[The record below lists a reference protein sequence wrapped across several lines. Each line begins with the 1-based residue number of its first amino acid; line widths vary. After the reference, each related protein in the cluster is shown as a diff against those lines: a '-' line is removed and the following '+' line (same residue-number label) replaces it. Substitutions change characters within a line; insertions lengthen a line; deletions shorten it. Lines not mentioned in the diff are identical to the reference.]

1 MNYNE
6 LKTLLQERHI
16 FIKGLAEE
24 LGMTTVGLQS
34 SIENDTMKSSSIR
47 KLCDFLRITPNDFLG
62 YERVEHEHTYN
73 NIGGINATQ
82 TINEPTTLSLLE
94 KQLKE
99 KDKQLLEKDMQIRE
113 LHKTI
118 AKLTHILNK

>member
-16 FIKGLAEE
+16 FMKGLADE
-24 LGMTTVGLQS
+24 LEMTTVGLQS
-34 SIENDTMKSSSIR
+34 SMDNDTMKSSTVR
-47 KLCDFLRITPNDFLG
+47 KLCKFLRITPNDFFG
-62 YERVEHEHTYN
+62 YEANQEHTYN

-82 TINEPTTLSLLE
+82 NINEPTTLSLME

-99 KDKQLLEKDMQIRE
+99 KDRQILEKDMQIRE

-118 AKLTHILNK
+118 NRLTSILNK